1 MTFSDSTIAALV
13 TGTVL
18 AFLIP
23 IAAVIVYKL
32 KNRDARLPC
41 ALIGAATFLIFALL
55 LEQLLHLVMLPIIGS
70 NKVFYVIYGALAAG
84 IFEETGRLVAYKT
97 IMRDNLT
104 TKNAVMMGLG
114 HGGFEMLFL
123 LGFTMISLLG
133 SALMVN
139 ADGLESV
146 IKTLTAEN
154 PDSAES
160 VRAQLEGLAAYG
172 FGEVALSVYERLL
185 AMTLHVCMSVV
196 VYHAVL
202 LPGKMNLFALAVL
215 IHAVFDVPAAMYQVG
230 ILTLPVCYIIL
241 TVFTAAAVGFTIKLT
256 QKYSGG

>member
-1 MTFSDSTIAALV
+1 MFSSTTIAALAI
-13 TGTVL
+13 GTVL

-23 IAAVIVYKL
+23 IAAVIVFKL

-41 ALIGAATFLIFALL
+41 ALIGAATFLIFAML
-55 LEQLLHLVMLPIIGS
+55 LEQLLHLIMLPVIGS
-70 NKVFYVIYGALAAG
+70 NAVIYVIYGALAAG
-84 IFEETGRLVAYKT
+84 IFEETGRLAAYKT
-97 IMRDNLT
+97 IMKNNLT
-104 TKNAVMMGLG
+104 TNNAIMMGLG
-114 HGGFEMLFL
+114 HGGFECLLL

-146 IKTLTAEN
+146 IKTLTEAN
-154 PDSAES
+154 PDSADS
-160 VRAQLEGLAAYG
+160 IRAQLEALTSYG
-172 FGEVALSVYERLL
+172 VRDTVLSVYERLL
-185 AMTLHVCMSVV
+185 AMTLHVCLSVV

-202 LPGKMNLFALAVL
+202 LPGKMKLYVLAVL

-241 TVFTAAAVGFTIKLT
+241 TLFTAAAVGFTIKLT